1 MAGMDSGG
9 HSPWALFWAKGGPDA
24 PLDSTVVEDPA
35 LAALLYRE
43 AAALQVIAETLGRAE
58 AVPELVAR
66 QEQLRGLL
74 QRTWR
79 PERRIFHRVERDT
92 HRTSQGLTI
101 AHGLGPATR
110 RASRRLSPP
119 GRLVIRVATRAGEAH
134 PVRVRV
140 RGRLDSGRVRVET
153 IWPERFLWMWEV
165 GAAVTGLVFAAVDS
179 VELAGLAEETPWEVS
194 GLGLEAEDLTL
205 LLPLWAGMV
214 EPEQAAEIIR
224 ETLLAEGRFRRPAG
238 LTSVPLDDPDY
249 RVISTDP
256 RGAVNPM
263 LNLLLGEALVRYG
276 FRQEAAELLRS
287 LLHNSL
293 TSLRREHAVFAAY
306 DPETGEGLGRRN
318 DVRGLPPLSLFL
330 DILGVGLQSPD
341 RVQLT
346 GKSPFDGRVVVRW
359 RGLVVD
365 RSPAETRVQFA
376 DGSTAVVET
385 AEPVIVERVEGG
397 EADRMTGT
405 G

>member
-1 MAGMDSGG
+1 
-9 HSPWALFWAKGGPDA
+9 
-24 PLDSTVVEDPA
+24 
-35 LAALLYRE
+35 
-43 AAALQVIAETLGRAE
+43 
-58 AVPELVAR
+58 
-66 QEQLRGLL
+66 
-74 QRTWR
+74 
-79 PERRIFHRVERDT
+79 
-92 HRTSQGLTI
+92 
-101 AHGLGPATR
+101 
-110 RASRRLSPP
+110 
-119 GRLVIRVATRAGEAH
+119 
-134 PVRVRV
+134 
-140 RGRLDSGRVRVET
+140 
-153 IWPERFLWMWEV
+153 MWEE
-165 GAAVTGLVFAAVDS
+165 GAAVTELVFASVES

-194 GLGLEAEDLTL
+194 GFALEAEDLTL

-397 EADRMTGT
+397 EADRMAGT